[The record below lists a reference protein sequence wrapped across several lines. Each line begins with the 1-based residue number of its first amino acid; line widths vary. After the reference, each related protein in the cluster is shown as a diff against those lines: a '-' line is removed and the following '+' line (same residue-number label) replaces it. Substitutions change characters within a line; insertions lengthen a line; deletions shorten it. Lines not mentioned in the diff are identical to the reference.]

1 MINYVAPSLDAHK
14 RITLEWKGADSKNI
28 VMGDGR
34 DTGGEGVSGS
44 FAVFRR
50 YLSSA

>member
-34 DTGGEGVSGS
+34 DTGGGGSGS
-44 FAVFRR
+44 FVVFRR